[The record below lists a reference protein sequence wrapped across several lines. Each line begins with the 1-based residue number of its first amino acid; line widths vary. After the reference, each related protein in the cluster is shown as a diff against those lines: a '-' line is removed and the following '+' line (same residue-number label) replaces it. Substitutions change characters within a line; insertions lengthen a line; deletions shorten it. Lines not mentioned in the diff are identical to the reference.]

1 MIHYNNARYSNGS
14 YTLMKI
20 FLDTADTK
28 LLHDGFL
35 TGLIDGVTTNPSL
48 IRKSGRDPEDVY
60 RELRDIGY
68 NDISMEVVGDGPEM
82 VVEGRRLAK
91 VFGKCATIKVPC
103 TPDGLFACRQLTR
116 ELIKVN
122 VTLIF
127 SPSQAILAAKA
138 GASYVSPF
146 VGRVDDNSFGGL
158 CLVKDIA
165 NIYTRQ
171 NWGSRTE
178 VLAASIRNVRD
189 VGRAFEYGANICTI
203 PPTVFDKMYNHILT
217 EKGLEIFDADWKAS
231 HENYTQLNT

>member
-1 MIHYNNARYSNGS
+1 
-14 YTLMKI
+14 MKI

-28 LLHDGFL
+28 LLHDGYL

-48 IRKSGRDPEDVY
+48 IRKSGRNPEEVY
-60 RELRDIGY
+60 LELRDIGY

-91 VFGKCATIKVPC
+91 IFGKCATIKVPC
-103 TPDGLFACRQLTR
+103 TPEGLFACRELSR
-116 ELIKVN
+116 ELIRVN

-138 GASYVSPF
+138 GARYVSPF

-165 NIYTRQ
+165 NVYAKQ
-171 NWGSRTE
+171 NWGARTE

-203 PPTVFDKMYNHILT
+203 PPKVFDGMYKHILT
-217 EKGLEIFDADWKAS
+217 DKGLEIFEQDWNETKTLIA
-231 HENYTQLNT
+231 